1 MTETQKTSVE
11 QNTPEEKKARVE
23 FKKDQPHPKLTQSH
37 VREYQ
42 PEDDEKATPL
52 GQLKSH
58 FHPTGTAIYVSED
71 GTESY
76 FPYKAVSPGDSVLL
90 NHTALIASARAMTK
104 KRVSKK
110 DGRYTVDDAIAEGC
124 LEEYLK
130 DVQNEK
136 EYVCRV
142 VSMGLVSP
150 EQQMTWEEVPE
161 NIDERCMMFLF
172 DRFLGGAVPSA
183 DSERTER
190 FSSKDAP
197 SENGSEPE
205 ASTD

>member
-23 FKKDQPHPKLTQSH
+23 FETDQPHPKLQSH
-37 VREYQ
+37 VREYRD
-42 PEDDEKATPL
+42 EDDQLATDL
-52 GQLKSH
+52 GTLKSH
-58 FHPTGTAIYVSED
+58 FRPTGTAIYVSED

-76 FPYKAVSPGDSVLL
+76 FPYKTVSPGDSALL

-104 KRVSKK
+104 RRASKK

-142 VSMGLVSP
+142 VSMGLIS
-150 EQQMTWEEVPE
+150 EKQQMSWEDVPE
-161 NIDERCMMFLF
+161 NLDERCMMFLF
-172 DRFLGGAVPSA
+172 DKFLGGAVPSA
-183 DSERTER
+183 ADERVER
-190 FSSKDAP
+190 FPREDAP